1 MPTSTPLTADTL
13 RIKNKTTGRGV
24 WLVTTDEGTLTFSE
38 VNPDRGHCPDL
49 LSVDPVAS
57 PAPAVF
63 TTSVATTA
71 TFQFDGELGAGST
84 VAVTNPGVAGTV
96 SAISLAGSTMVF
108 SYTAA
113 TGDVLKFTVKSADGS
128 KTARRLYTP
137 ATITLGPAYL
147 ADSLTKTLYT
157 DGWPASATLNFDRSV
172 ASVATVTLVSD
183 SGAQAGTLSHSL
195 SGSTLTLSNVI
206 TTPATSKIRIT
217 GATDGA
223 GFSTAVIDV
232 PVTRQ
237 AATKP
242 TLTSI
247 SQTTFTYGVEAYTDL
262 VFNETLQSFTPTIN
276 GAGATVTTTW
286 VAGQNTA
293 RVFVTAAADTTSLTF
308 QVVDSNDGGS
318 DTITSALTIV
328 APTQPV
334 LLSLSDSSFTT
345 GIAKS
350 VTATFDRAVQ
360 SLSGITVA
368 SGGTASI
375 TSALP
380 SNTVTFSVTAD
391 TVASP
396 GYLYFN
402 NVVSTESSAPVTR
415 SWQITVAAPFD
426 PLEGVTFEQLG
437 LDLFWDGTLPD
448 LVVPGNTKLV
458 YYYPMNAEATAS
470 WVQVNF
476 AVPQQLTS
484 FNRAMTAGSGNNSW
498 LGEVVGLDASGNQT
512 SLGTNFPLIG
522 AAVLQVNSPTAF
534 KSYRFVKRAG
544 VTWGNGPAII
554 RWDNFVFA

>member
-345 GIAKS
+345 GVAKS

>member
-1 MPTSTPLTADTL
+1 
-13 RIKNKTTGRGV
+13 
-24 WLVTTDEGTLTFSE
+24 
-38 VNPDRGHCPDL
+38 
-49 LSVDPVAS
+49 VA
-57 PAPAVF
+57 F
-63 TTSVATTA
+63 
-71 TFQFDGELGAGST
+71 
-84 VAVTNPGVAGTV
+84 TNPGVAGTV

>member
-1 MPTSTPLTADTL
+1 
-13 RIKNKTTGRGV
+13 
-24 WLVTTDEGTLTFSE
+24 
-38 VNPDRGHCPDL
+38 
-49 LSVDPVAS
+49 
-57 PAPAVF
+57 
-63 TTSVATTA
+63 
-71 TFQFDGELGAGST
+71 
-84 VAVTNPGVAGTV
+84 
-96 SAISLAGSTMVF
+96 
-108 SYTAA
+108 
-113 TGDVLKFTVKSADGS
+113 
-128 KTARRLYTP
+128 
-137 ATITLGPAYL
+137 
-147 ADSLTKTLYT
+147 
-157 DGWPASATLNFDRSV
+157 
-172 ASVATVTLVSD
+172 
-183 SGAQAGTLSHSL
+183 
-195 SGSTLTLSNVI
+195 
-206 TTPATSKIRIT
+206 
-217 GATDGA
+217 
-223 GFSTAVIDV
+223 
-232 PVTRQ
+232 
-237 AATKP
+237 
-242 TLTSI
+242 
-247 SQTTFTYGVEAYTDL
+247 
-262 VFNETLQSFTPTIN
+262 
-276 GAGATVTTTW
+276 VTTTW

-437 LDLFWDGTLPD
+437 LDLLWDGTLPD

>member
-84 VAVTNPGVAGTV
+84 VAVTGSGTV
-96 SAISLAGSTMVF
+96 SAISLAGSMMVF

-113 TGDVLKFTVKSADGS
+113 TGDVLKFTVTSADGS
-128 KTARRLYTP
+128 KTARRLFTP
-137 ATITLGPAYL
+137 ATVTLGPAYL

-237 AATKP
+237 AATQP

-262 VFNETLQSFTPTIN
+262 VFNETLQSFTPSIN